1 MTGGVAVILGET
13 GRNFAA
19 GMSGGVV
26 YVLDRGHTLYTRLNK
41 AGLIMTAMTPGN
53 EAQALRELIE
63 AHAAETGSEKAKE
76 ILNHFDE
83 YIPAFK
89 KIIPKDYAR
98 MVESIAA
105 LESAG
110 MPREDAEIEA
120 FFAATRR

>member
-1 MTGGVAVILGET
+1 MTIGI
-13 GRNFAA
+13 R
-19 GMSGGVV
+19 GM
-26 YVLDRGHTLYTRLNK
+26 
-41 AGLIMTAMTPGN
+41 GLIGGSFEKALVRAGHRVLN
-53 EAQALRELIE
+53 LKEASAADIRTCGLVIVCLPPLMVAPWIE

-76 ILNHFDE
+76 ILKHFDE